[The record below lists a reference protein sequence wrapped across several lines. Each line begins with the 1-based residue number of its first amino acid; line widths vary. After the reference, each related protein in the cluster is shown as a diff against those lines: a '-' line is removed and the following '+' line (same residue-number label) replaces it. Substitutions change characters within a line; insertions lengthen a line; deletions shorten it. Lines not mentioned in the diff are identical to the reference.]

1 MKLFTISDYD
11 NLYRIVKQL
20 WNEDTQLSDLAS
32 HLCFMVVSSFAF
44 FFFVVL
50 ISASV
55 MESNGIILS
64 DADVNTV
71 NILIGWSNVF
81 LNVLFFLIVVETSQM
96 IANAYW
102 KWRRDNL

>member
-1 MKLFTISDYD
+1 MKLFTILDYD

-20 WNEDTQLSDLAS
+20 WNEDTQPSDLIS
-32 HLCFMVVSSFAF
+32 HLCFLVVSSFAF
-44 FFFVVL
+44 FFFVMA
-50 ISASV
+50 IAS
-55 MESNGIILS
+55 MELNGIILS
-64 DADVNTV
+64 DAGVNTV

-102 KWRRDNL
+102 RWRRDNL

>member
-1 MKLFTISDYD
+1 
-11 NLYRIVKQL
+11 
-20 WNEDTQLSDLAS
+20 
-32 HLCFMVVSSFAF
+32 
-44 FFFVVL
+44 
-50 ISASV
+50 
-55 MESNGIILS
+55 MESNGIIIS
-64 DADVNTV
+64 DAGVNTV